1 MKVYKGY
8 QFRSAV
14 DELILKV
21 AASFGIKPRIFWSS
35 AITTAGIDRHNR
47 IYIANVRDDAVMTHA
62 DLIKWA
68 GFGVHEILHSLYTDF
83 DVRGNTK
90 YEDALHNAVEDAFIE
105 HKGISLAVT
114 GNVKS
119 LLTELIEMMTTSA
132 LDTVKD
138 WSDPRQ
144 YPFVLAIYLR
154 DHATTKIPLAD
165 GLEPI
170 FAEAKRRL
178 NKAKNSNDTYEIAN
192 WVYLELLKNQQDD
205 EGKGADQD
213 QGDNADGDN
222 ADKGQPKGNSQG
234 DSDQDGDGDA
244 DAGDTTQDDGKE
256 AVGKAKPIKTSDVVN
271 PEPTLDAKD
280 NATSGTYSDQA
291 TKREV
296 DFSNWQPKYDL
307 TVAVPAKLRYE
318 VRRLFENSGIDEFQR
333 NRRSGA
339 VNVHALPSHSFN
351 DKLFKLRRSEDGI
364 DTACVVLIDASGSMI
379 QDGGYD
385 KDGKPLRMLNALR
398 TGAALMDTLRRAQV
412 STAVMAFGDCPVV
425 IKDFNTSVPKA
436 LDRMGRMIDFGA
448 TNDYIAVRSAH
459 SMLLNRPEQ
468 RKICFVIT
476 DGEGDRVSTK
486 EQCEIGAR
494 LGITTIGIGIDLS
507 VSDVYPQAITVSNM
521 SELAAVSFNKIK
533 LAA

>member
-1 MKVYKGY
+1 MKTYKGY

-21 AASFGIKPRIFWSS
+21 AESFGKKVRIYWNDKIS
-35 AITTAGIDRHNR
+35 TAGIDRHNR

-68 GFGVHEILHSLYTDF
+68 GFGVHELLHSLYTDF
-83 DVRGNTK
+83 DVRGGCR
-90 YEDALHNAVEDAFIE
+90 YEDYLHNAVEDAFIE
-105 HKGISLAVT
+105 HQGIKLGVT
-114 GNVKS
+114 GNVES
-119 LLTELIEMMTTSA
+119 LLTELVEMMTAKA
-132 LDTVKD
+132 LAEVKD

-154 DHATTKIPLAD
+154 DHAITKIPLAD
-165 GLEPI
+165 GLEPV
-170 FAEAKRRL
+170 FKEAKRRL
-178 NKAKNSNDTYEIAN
+178 NKATNTNDTLAIAH
-192 WVYLELLKNQQDD
+192 WVYLELLKNQDDQPEEGVGQDK
-205 EGKGADQD
+205 GK
-213 QGDNADGDN
+213 NPDGDS
-222 ADKGQPKGNSQG
+222 AEEGQPNG
-234 DSDQDGDGDA
+234 DGESDQAGDGDA
-244 DAGDTTQDDGKE
+244 DE
-256 AVGKAKPIKTSDVVN
+256 ATGGSPDKGRAGKAKPIHHNEAVN

-280 NATSGTYSDQA
+280 KAATGTYSDQM
-291 TKREV
+291 TNRDVQFDHWE
-296 DFSNWQPKYDL
+296 QQYDL

-379 QDGGYD
+379 QDGGRD
-385 KDGKPLRMLNALR
+385 NKGTPLRMLNALR
-398 TGAALMDTLRRAQV
+398 TGAALIDTLRRAQV
-412 STAVMAFGDCPVV
+412 STAVMAFGDNPVV
-425 IKDFNTSVPKA
+425 VKDFSTSVPKA
-436 LDRMGRMIDFGA
+436 LDRMSRMVDFGA

-507 VSDVYPQAITVSNM
+507 VSDVYPQAITVSDM
-521 SELAAVSFNKIK
+521 SELASVSFNKIK